1 MSRCTWH
8 RTQRQEAGQLL
19 ASWCHQAHMVKTYI
33 ILSPLVWDIWELH
46 LGQAGSHATCCAQ
59 SDLCRYYLY
68 HGAARSLQ
76 CHSLR
81 RDFSKPW
88 RPGQRCIY
96 AKSSLPR
103 ACSTPSMV

>member
-19 ASWCHQAHMVKTYI
+19 ASWCRQAHKVKTYI

-59 SDLCRYYLY
+59 SDLCRYHLY
-68 HGAARSLQ
+68 YGAARSLQ

-81 RDFSKPW
+81 KDFSKP
-88 RPGQRCIY
+88 
-96 AKSSLPR
+96 
-103 ACSTPSMV
+103 